1 MLHEVGDADG
11 GRPADAGDAVHHAL
25 HLVLVRLVNQLGRF
39 LCEDE
44 SATLVN
50 FGYLRNNTKHQNS
63 PENTASGS
71 VQEYL

>member
-39 LCEDE
+39 LNEDG
-44 SATLVN
+44 SATLVV
-50 FGYLRNNTKHQNS
+50 K
-63 PENTASGS
+63 
-71 VQEYL
+71 